1 MSRRESIG
9 IVGTGI
15 AGLGAAWLLADEF
28 EVTLFD
34 GNLHAGGHTNTVT
47 VREQDRELPI
57 DTGFMVF
64 NEVTYPNL
72 TALFRELGVEVMPAP
87 MSFGVQHRASG
98 IEYCGSSV
106 DQLFAQRRNL
116 LRPRYLRFLA
126 TVRRFNRDAHEA
138 IRTHAFD
145 ELTLAEYAQARGY
158 GEDFLRFYLLP
169 MAGAV
174 WSTPFDRVRDFPAI
188 TLLRFFQNHGLLGG
202 LEGHHPWLTVRGGA
216 KTYVEKLTRGFRERI
231 HLNTAAVRVEPVADG
246 VSIRLADGSR
256 ATFDRVI
263 LACHA
268 DDALALLAQPSQ
280 DETRLLSAFR
290 YQQNSA
296 TLHTDSAP
304 MPRARR
310 AWASWNVRIDERDA
324 ATTTIY
330 WMNSLQGVSD
340 RENYFVSIDDPGLI
354 APEKVLRTI
363 SYHHPLFDRDAVAA
377 QRELPRL
384 NASSPDQTT
393 FFCGSYFGYGFHE
406 DAYTS
411 AIRVAE
417 AVRAAA
423 RQKEVAA

>member
-1 MSRRESIG
+1 MAKRESIG

-15 AGLGAAWLLADEF
+15 AGLGAAWLLQDDCD
-28 EVTLFD
+28 VTLFD
-34 GNLHAGGHTNTVT
+34 GNHYAGGHTNTIT
-47 VREQDRELPI
+47 IRERDRDVPV

-72 TALFRELGVEVMPAP
+72 TALFRTLDVETMPAS

-116 LRPRYLRFLA
+116 LRPRFLRFLS
-126 TVRRFNRDAHEA
+126 TVTRFNAEA
-138 IRTHAFD
+138 RAAIESHAFD
-145 ELTLAEYAQARGY
+145 DHTLAGYAQARNY

-174 WSTPFDRVRDFPAI
+174 WSAPFDRVRDFPAL
-188 TLLRFFQNHGLLGG
+188 TLLRFFDNHGLLGG

-216 KTYVEKLTRGFRERI
+216 KTYVEKLTRRFRDRI
-231 HLNTAAVRVEPVADG
+231 HLGTPVTRVDRDG
-246 VSIRLADGSR
+246 GVRLADGSR

-268 DDALALLAQPSQ
+268 DEALALLAQPS
-280 DETRLLSAFR
+280 EEEARLLSAFR
-290 YQQNSA
+290 YQRNVA
-296 TLHTDSAP
+296 TLHTDPAP

-310 AWASWNVRIDERDA
+310 AWASWNVRVDERDA
-324 ATTTIY
+324 AATTIY
-330 WMNSLQGVSD
+330 WMNSLQRVSD
-340 RENYFVSIDDPGLI
+340 REQYFVSIDDPGLI
-354 APEKVLRTI
+354 APEKILRTI
-363 SYHHPLFDRDAVAA
+363 RYSHPLFDRAAVAA
-377 QRELPRL
+377 QRELPQL
-384 NASSPDQTT
+384 NATSPHQTT

-411 AIRVAE
+411 AIRVAD
-417 AVRAAA
+417 AVLLAA
-423 RQKEVAA
+423 RQKEAAA